1 MDLKYAKNVKGET
14 FVALSMICAATNK
27 HAAVLLK
34 TRKPSYEW
42 ILVLEAYGIH
52 SKTKGALML
61 AGKACFGG
69 IPGSDPPG
77 HGTHP
82 CLVTRKGYSANMLVF
97 GKNISFPE
105 MLADDDYEPVTL
117 AQAQDMDSEVMKRN
131 RVRQKARQILLR
143 EDIQSKLRKALQKK
157 PTDQSTTFSPGDVI
171 YFFVP
176 HPSKPR
182 YRKDSGRWRGPGAR
196 NFLCHGEAD
205 VFSLPLLICA
215 EEAEIRGGPRKTWKN
230 LKGTSKKGQ
239 KIPSIMKMPPTC
251 CHLRMWY
258 QRHPR

>member
-97 GKNISFPE
+97 GKNVSYPE
-105 MLADDDYEPVTL
+105 LLADEDYEPLT
-117 AQAQDMDSEVMKRN
+117 QAQGLDTDAEMLKSCK
-131 RVRQKARQILLR
+131 VRHAARQILLR
-143 EDIQSKLRKALQKK
+143 DDIQQKLKRALMRRPQ
-157 PTDQSTTFSPGDVI
+157 TRHFILGRSSFSS
-171 YFFVP
+171 F
-176 HPSKPR
+176 PR
-182 YRKDSGRWRGPGAR
+182 WVRLAIERMLDDGGG
-196 NFLCHGEAD
+196 
-205 VFSLPLLICA
+205 LL
-215 EEAEIRGGPRKTWKN
+215 
-230 LKGTSKKGQ
+230 
-239 KIPSIMKMPPTC
+239 
-251 CHLRMWY
+251 
-258 QRHPR
+258 

>member
-215 EEAEIRGGPRKTWKN
+215 EEAEIGGGHERP
-230 LKGTSKKGQ
+230 GHVGVGV
-239 KIPSIMKMPPTC
+239 
-251 CHLRMWY
+251 H
-258 QRHPR
+258 